1 MVDFKVNVQKLPG
14 FWVAMPPCHQGFSVK
29 LTKTVITW
37 SHFLLRPNCT
47 WEEDGADVVKAVQE
61 PFSEVP
67 GLLCPVSQS
76 LSNAEMVDIPHTL

>member
-1 MVDFKVNVQKLPG
+1 MQKLSGGNAALPPG
-14 FWVAMPPCHQGFSVK
+14 FFCIRVRK

-47 WEEDGADVVKAVQE
+47 WEEDEADVVKVAQE
-61 PFSEVP
+61 PFAEVP
-67 GLLCPVSQS
+67 GSLCQASQS